1 MRSRNRAPASRM
13 VAYIAVMTAMS
24 AVIGYI
30 EMLVPIS
37 FFGLPGVKLGLANIV
52 SLIALYVFGPLY
64 AFLIMTVRVIL
75 LGFMFGN
82 MYSILYG
89 LMGGFLSITV
99 MLLLKKAGLFTMTGV
114 SAAGGVF
121 HNMGQLCA
129 AGLTFTGLRLYYYI
143 PVLVF
148 SGLVCGCVTGV
159 LSTIIEG
166 RIGEFE
172 RQGYK

>member
-1 MRSRNRAPASRM
+1 MRSRSSAPASGV
-13 VAYIAVMTAMS
+13 VAYISVMTALS
-24 AVIGYI
+24 AIIGYL
-30 EMLVPIS
+30 EMLIPVS

-52 SLIALYVFGPLY
+52 SLIALYMFGPVY

-99 MLLLKKAGLFTMTGV
+99 MILLKRTNLFTMTGV

-129 AGLTFTGLRLYYYI
+129 AGLTLKALRLYYYI
-143 PVLVF
+143 PVLIIA
-148 SGLVCGCVTGV
+148 GLICGCITGI

-166 RIGEFE
+166 RIGEQE